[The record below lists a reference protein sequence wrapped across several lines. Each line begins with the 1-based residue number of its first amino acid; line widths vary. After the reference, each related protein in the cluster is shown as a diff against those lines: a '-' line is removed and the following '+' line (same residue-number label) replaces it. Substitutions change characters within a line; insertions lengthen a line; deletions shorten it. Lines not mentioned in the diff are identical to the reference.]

1 MLCQKAV
8 ETLTWNQH
16 SVVTHQ
22 RRYGAWIGGQFTQ
35 KFSGHGQTVS
45 ADAIMTHCH
54 TLIAGFKCPRSVDF
68 RTDPLPLSGAGKIL
82 KTVLRKPY
90 WEGHDKQVS

>member
-1 MLCQKAV
+1 VCSSDL
-8 ETLTWNQH
+8 
-16 SVVTHQ
+16 
-22 RRYGAWIGGQFTQ
+22 
-35 KFSGHGQTVS
+35 
-45 ADAIMTHCH
+45 THCH